1 MKDDLESII
10 YILAD
15 LYTDQA
21 LFDGVEP
28 ADYENKK
35 NSLNLLELSRPFPT
49 PFIEFFCSVNDMNL
63 TSDFNFFYWKSYLY
77 KILTPNIVNNPYT
90 WMLANRE
97 NESISK

>member
-1 MKDDLESII
+1 MKDDLESVI

-35 NSLNLLELSRPFPT
+35 NSLNLL
-49 PFIEFFCSVNDMNL
+49 
-63 TSDFNFFYWKSYLY
+63 
-77 KILTPNIVNNPYT
+77 
-90 WMLANRE
+90 
-97 NESISK
+97 